1 MSVRLFHENAPEDTS
16 NRQWRAWVCDYSVQQ
31 AASAHI
37 SQSSH
42 VQNPEGWVIKTQY
55 IFVMMEETTSKDKKQ
70 CIMYFLCQAVNK
82 VFIASKLAILL

>member
-1 MSVRLFHENAPEDTS
+1 MKMLQKTLATDSGGLESVTIVFSRLHQHTS
-16 NRQWRAWVCDYSVQQ
+16 VK
-31 AASAHI
+31 AATSRI
-37 SQSSH
+37 QKD
-42 VQNPEGWVIKTQY
+42 IKTQY